1 MNQGFNLIEDE
12 ELEENGLNSCDKLSI
27 IQMFRYANRNK
38 FSQWNDYCVTG
49 LETLII
55 QTEDYDKLSNYLD
68 ELLDENARVLV
79 SAANTF
85 QIEIDTDKSKIEEWG
100 KPSIVSKSTGIKYSL
115 FEIFNPIE
123 MAEDNPNWYHS
134 PLNQT

>member
-1 MNQGFNLIEDE
+1 MDQGFNLIEDK

-27 IQMFRYANRNK
+27 IQMFRYAKRNK
-38 FSQWNDYCVTG
+38 FSQWNDHCVNG

-55 QTEDYDKLSNYLD
+55 QTEDYDKLSDYLD
-68 ELLDENARVLV
+68 ELLDENARTLV